1 MSGFVLILLRRLPR
15 CSCFVLNA
23 LYLSILFSI
32 HSHLYLA
39 VLVIIYCVIL
49 LCDVLC
55 YVMCCALLLCTVLC
69 YVFFM
74 ALCCVVPMSVVL
86 ICDCVMVYCFAIC
99 ACFAYVVWCGVL

>member
-23 LYLSILFSI
+23 LYLSIVFSI
-32 HSHLYLA
+32 HSYLYLA

-55 YVMCCALLLCTVLC
+55 YVLCTVVMHCAVLC
-69 YVFFM
+69 VFYC
-74 ALCCVVPMSVVL
+74 AVLCCTNKCCTHM
-86 ICDCVMVYCFAIC
+86 
-99 ACFAYVVWCGVL
+99 